1 MTHIRLV
8 QSSFERVNVEQLPVP
23 PDTPSRK
30 KLSGI
35 RALFV
40 LSALLTAAN
49 FAGIAYMT
57 VLVRQLSD
65 FSSKIDYISQF
76 EQRISERLE
85 TFNDGIH
92 AQFDKLN
99 ANLTGDL
106 HSAATSKRRQ
116 FYHVSSRLLDNA
128 LTPPNY
134 RYLSAFGS
142 SPYGE
147 GDNAAEDNPLA
158 DRAGF
163 GGSAAS
169 SMRIANFV
177 RTELP
182 NGKIVY
188 KAAE

>member
-8 QSSFERVNVEQLPVP
+8 QPSFERVNVEQS
-23 PDTPSRK
+23 PDPRDTTSKK
-30 KLSGI
+30 KLSGV
-35 RALFV
+35 RTLFA

-49 FAGIAYMT
+49 FAGIAYIT

-65 FSSKIDYISQF
+65 FSSKIDHISQF

-99 ANLTGDL
+99 ANLTGDTR
-106 HSAATSKRRQ
+106 SAATWRRRQ
-116 FYHVSSRLLDNA
+116 FYHVSSRLMDNA
-128 LTPPNY
+128 VTPPNY
-134 RYLSAFGS
+134 RYLSTFSA
-142 SPYGE
+142 SPYGG
-147 GDNAAEDNPLA
+147 GDNTAGGNPLG
-158 DRAGF
+158 DRAGS
-163 GGSAAS
+163 GDSTSS

-188 KAAE
+188 RAAE

>member
-1 MTHIRLV
+1 MTHVRLV
-8 QSSFERVNVEQLPVP
+8 QPSFARVNVERLPVP
-23 PDTPSRK
+23 PDTRSK
-30 KLSGI
+30 EKLSGGQ
-35 RALFV
+35 ALFV

-65 FSSKIDYISQF
+65 FSSKIDHISQF

-85 TFNDGIH
+85 IFNDGIH

-99 ANLTGDL
+99 ANLAGDTR
-106 HSAATSKRRQ
+106 SAATSKRRQ

-128 LTPPNY
+128 LMPPTY
-134 RYLSAFGS
+134 RYLSTFGS
-142 SPYGE
+142 SPHSG
-147 GDNAAEDNPLA
+147 GGNTIEDNPS
-158 DRAGF
+158 GF
-163 GGSAAS
+163 GGDAS

-188 KAAE
+188 RAAE